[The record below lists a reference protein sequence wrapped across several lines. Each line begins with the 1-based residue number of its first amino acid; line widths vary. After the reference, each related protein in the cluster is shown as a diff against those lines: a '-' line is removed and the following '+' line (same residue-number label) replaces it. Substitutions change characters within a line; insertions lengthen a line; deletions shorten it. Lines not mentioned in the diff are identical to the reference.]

1 VTVTVDTDGRRRLW
15 FSRAEIERLCED
27 RLAQAGLLPADGRC
41 AVDVEALLENELG
54 AAIDYSATLAPSV
67 LGFTVFGRP
76 PRVVVNVT
84 LTDGATQPDAPPG
97 LLGRWRATIA
107 HEAAH
112 ILLHARLYDQDP
124 SVPGRANVQP
134 VRCLRTTVEQE
145 PSKSDWREVQANMG
159 MAALLMPKSLFERE
173 ATAALRAVISDAI
186 PPLGHDHPALATIV
200 PLLASKFAVSK
211 QATAIRL
218 ETCGYALPSRYLA
231 SAERRHA

>member
-1 VTVTVDTDGRRRLW
+1 MTVSADADGRRRLW

-27 RLAQAGLLPADGRC
+27 RLAAAGLLPSDGGC
-41 AVDVEALLENELG
+41 TVDVEALLENELG
-54 AAIDYSATLAPSV
+54 AAVDYSAKLAPSV
-67 LGFTVFGRP
+67 LGFTIFERP

-84 LTDGATQPDAPPG
+84 LTDGATRPDAPPG

-112 ILLHARLYDQDP
+112 ILLHARLYDPDP

-145 PSKSDWREVQANMG
+145 QSKTDWREVQANMG

-173 ATAALRAVISDAI
+173 ATAALRAVVPNAI
-186 PPLGHDHPALATIV
+186 PPLRRDHPALATIV

-218 ETCGYALPSRYLA
+218 ETCGYVVPSR
-231 SAERRHA
+231 